1 MNFKKSHIDNKGFG
15 DTKNGLDGHG
25 FEPHLDH
32 QPRNHAETAWFWF
45 LKMGHKWD
53 NIFMSPK
60 ISTT

>member
-32 QPRNHAETAWFWF
+32 ERRTKVFLFFYFMHCSIYEIIFIVSIGENH
-45 LKMGHKWD
+45 M
-53 NIFMSPK
+53 
-60 ISTT
+60 